1 MIKAHFSNIHYFY
14 FFDGEN
20 WGNTI
25 FQKNV
30 KVYKNP
36 LDTFLLVLYNM
47 LKTAIVAK
55 TKGERY
61 DKKGLFVGY
70 YSFYSFTSVFRSVLF
85 AKRRKE
91 LILLL

>member
-1 MIKAHFSNIHYFY
+1 MIKAHFINIHYFY

-20 WGNTI
+20 WGDTI

-47 LKTAIVAK
+47 LKN
-55 TKGERY
+55 
-61 DKKGLFVGY
+61 GY
-70 YSFYSFTSVFRSVLF
+70 CCQD
-85 AKRRKE
+85 KRRA
-91 LILLL
+91 L